1 MGPGSGTSD
10 PRGVSW
16 QDGGVFDKNR
26 GFLGVLGG
34 FRKFGGGE
42 IFFF

>member
-16 QDGGVFDKNR
+16 QDGGVFEENR
-26 GFLGVLGG
+26 GFLGVP
-34 FRKFGGGE
+34 GGG
-42 IFFF
+42 